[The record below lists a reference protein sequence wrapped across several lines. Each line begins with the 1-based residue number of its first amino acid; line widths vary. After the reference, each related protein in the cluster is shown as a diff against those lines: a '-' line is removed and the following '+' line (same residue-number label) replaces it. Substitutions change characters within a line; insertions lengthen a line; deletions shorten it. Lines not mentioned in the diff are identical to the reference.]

1 MKKTRKRYAPELK
14 KELAQ
19 GYRSGTLTS
28 AQIEER
34 GIPIGHVRKWMHAIF
49 GDSKRVKPAD
59 ASAASKPATVATEG
73 TKPATP
79 DAQPLSRRKIKLAPN
94 RRYSPED
101 KAAVM
106 QMIGTVPLA
115 TISEKTGVTLAT
127 LHLWKKQQKKHNGA
141 NGTALVPLA
150 DKSSSPRK
158 AELLLNP
165 TSTEALLSTI
175 TKSEGFVNMEKAAK
189 QLKAAH
195 RAGLIEDYDEIDLRW
210 LLGFRQVTGAPLRS
224 RK

>member
-1 MKKTRKRYAPELK
+1 MKKTRKQYAPELK
-14 KELAQ
+14 QELAQ

-34 GIPIGHVRKWMHAIF
+34 GIPIGHVRKWMRTIF
-49 GDSKRVKPAD
+49 GDSKRVKATD
-59 ASAASKPATVATEG
+59 ASAASKPATVAAEVT
-73 TKPATP
+73 TATP
-79 DAQPLSRRKIKLAPN
+79 DAKPLSRRKIKPGPN
-94 RRYSPED
+94 GRYSPED
-101 KAAVM
+101 IAAVM
-106 QMIGTVPLA
+106 QMIGTAPLSA
-115 TISEKTGVTLAT
+115 ISEKTGVGVAT
-127 LHLWKKQQKKHNGA
+127 LHVWAKRKKHSGA
-141 NGTALVPLA
+141 NGTALVPIG
-150 DKSSSPRK
+150 DKPSSPRK